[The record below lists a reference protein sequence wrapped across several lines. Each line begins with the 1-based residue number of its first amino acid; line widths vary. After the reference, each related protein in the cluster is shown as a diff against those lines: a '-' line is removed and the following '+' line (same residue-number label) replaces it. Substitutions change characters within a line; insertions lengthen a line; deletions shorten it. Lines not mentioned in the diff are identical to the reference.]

1 LFEPSGSQP
10 ATCPSRALPPPLIHD
25 AGNSTPQRKPAAPH
39 FGRMDFERRTGP
51 GRAGLATPQPRTF
64 CTAEWGISEWGR
76 HLAPDLSRRSGP
88 TSVLSEI
95 VPAVYV
101 KGQFVPKIYK
111 PFVRQAR
118 ALLASPLNVS
128 IMPDLD
134 LLPRMWTPI
143 VYSSILLI
151 YAVVNIKQIYRHT
164 AAYYCST
171 YSRCPSRSSN
181 APVITATFVTSR

>member
-1 LFEPSGSQP
+1 MQAIQLLSENLQP
-10 ATCPSRALPPPLIHD
+10 RISEGWISKA
-25 AGNSTPQRKPAAPH
+25 
-39 FGRMDFERRTGP
+39 GP
-51 GRAGLATPQPRTF
+51 GRAEPDWQ
-64 CTAEWGISEWGR
+64 GR
-76 HLAPDLSRRSGP
+76 SPAHSARQSGAYRSGAGTSPDLSRRSGP
-88 TSVLSEI
+88 TSVLPEI